1 MGDEKQNS
9 GGVKEFFDEV
19 GAEMKKCTWPGR
31 EELIESTFVVIVSL
45 LLISLFVGISDKIL
59 VEILRLLIPTG

>member
-1 MGDEKQNS
+1 MGDEKNKN

-19 GAEMKKCTWPGR
+19 GAEMKKCSWPAR
-31 EELIESTFVVIVSL
+31 DELIESTFVVIVSL